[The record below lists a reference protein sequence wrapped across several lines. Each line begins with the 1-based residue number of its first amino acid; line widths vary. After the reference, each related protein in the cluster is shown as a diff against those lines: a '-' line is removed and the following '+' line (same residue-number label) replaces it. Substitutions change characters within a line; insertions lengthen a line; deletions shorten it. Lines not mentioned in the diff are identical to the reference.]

1 MKTTILTV
9 EDAKASGNAM
19 RVLYDNLVAELGDCS
34 KEELEKVPD
43 ETLALMQVFGDAM
56 VALMSLKENVVI
68 DIPDETK
75 GE

>member
-9 EDAKASGNAM
+9 EDAKASGNAIK
-19 RVLYDNLVAELGDCS
+19 VLYDNLVAELGDCS

-43 ETLALMQVFGDAM
+43 ETFALMQVFGDAM
-56 VALMSLKENVVI
+56 VALMSLKEDVVI